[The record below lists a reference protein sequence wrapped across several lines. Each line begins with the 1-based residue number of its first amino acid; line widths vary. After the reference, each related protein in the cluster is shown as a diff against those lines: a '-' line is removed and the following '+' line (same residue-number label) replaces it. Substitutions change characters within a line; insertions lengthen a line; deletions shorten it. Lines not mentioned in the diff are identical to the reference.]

1 MSVRTEGP
9 RVGDV
14 VDVEVPADSAY
25 VGVVRSLVAGVAARL
40 DLDLDHVEDL
50 RLAVSEAAALVLG
63 STEGDEPRLRV
74 SAAVRPDGLCITL
87 ATPTTQETP
96 PPTSAFAWAVLEA
109 LTETVEAD
117 VSDGW
122 LTVSLSVSGD
132 ITAPAG
138 DSAEAARP

>member
-1 MSVRTEGP
+1 MRTDGL
-9 RVGDV
+9 RTGDV
-14 VDVEVPADSAY
+14 VEVVVPADSAY

-63 STEGDEPRLRV
+63 ATAGDDPTLRARATV
-74 SAAVRPDGLCITL
+74 APDGLGITI
-87 ATPTTQETP
+87 AAPTNQKSP
-96 PPTSAFAWAVLEA
+96 PSSSAFAWTVLEA

-117 VSDGW
+117 VSNGW
-122 LTVSLSVSGD
+122 LTVSLSVRGD
-132 ITAPAG
+132 VAATAG